1 MERPLP
7 DCPVAASGASWLLLG
22 SFGFL
27 FARPGSGPR
36 HFGEGR
42 GLGRGRL
49 SPPLL
54 PAPAGP
60 AALAADSCALKSSA
74 APPPR
79 RGPAAAAPTKPAAP
93 RAVMAAVVIVTASFA
108 RSAALASAYGMSV
121 TMTMAIDCLLT
132 SFVATRWCWHHGT
145 AAPVPPIVCLMGSL
159 LVVDGLLITSCC
171 LKFLD
176 GAWFPL
182 AVGVVC
188 FTLTS
193 TWARGSDLL
202 HAAIRCDSP
211 PVRPFVAWLAG
222 EGLGRSPRTALFAVT
237 EIGIVPRSLL
247 SNLRHNRVQV
257 PTPVVRRQP
266 PRTPHPARTNQ
277 VRGLLGLTL
286 PCRSRGRPP
295 RFPGPSAP
303 PGSRRE
309 TARSGRVRGCA
320 RRTAGCCGFCRWPA
334 PRDALT
340 SSAKRQ
346 RCLSALWLIVEPGER
361 GVSYPRSG
369 PRDPPASVR
378 GGGWPGIAS
387 SRARKTAAR
396 AQHECTVML
405 KVNFL
410 DVPRVPVEEQI
421 ETESLAPGFW

>member
-1 MERPLP
+1 MVCLTAQRPACGP
-7 DCPVAASGASWLLLG
+7 SWLLLG

-60 AALAADSCALKSSA
+60 AALAADSCALRSSA

-202 HAAIRCDSP
+202 LAAIRSDSP
-211 PVRPFVAWLAG
+211 PIRPFVAWLAG

-303 PGSRRE
+303 PAEKRRAAAGSAGARAARLAGTSRRSHIFSQA
-309 TARSGRVRGCA
+309 TAVLVHIVAHSGTRRARGFLPA
-320 RRTAGCCGFCRWPA
+320 RWA
-334 PRDALT
+334 PR
-340 SSAKRQ
+340 
-346 RCLSALWLIVEPGER
+346 
-361 GVSYPRSG
+361 
-369 PRDPPASVR
+369 PAGIGA